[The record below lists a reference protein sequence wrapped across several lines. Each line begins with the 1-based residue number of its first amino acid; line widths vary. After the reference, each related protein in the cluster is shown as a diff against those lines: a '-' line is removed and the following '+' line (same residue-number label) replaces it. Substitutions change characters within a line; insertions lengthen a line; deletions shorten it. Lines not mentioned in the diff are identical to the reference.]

1 MVQKP
6 TIAAFEG
13 DSESLSIKKVEE
25 LYHYSQYV
33 FDGEIERIK
42 RIDTK
47 ISRYLAGSLV
57 LLGFS
62 ATWTAK
68 MVEAW
73 SWPLGCLDWFLFVP
87 AFLSLLGLWL
97 GTFAFFLMLR
107 FGPVDAPPAG
117 KGQLDLLYAH
127 AYVRVLVTL
136 SLTMMEA
143 ATNNAAICQRK
154 FRLAKLGY
162 NSLTSSLILLLVA
175 FISYV
180 VKLILG

>member
-1 MVQKP
+1 MSEKP
-6 TIAAFEG
+6 IIAAFEG
-13 DSESLSIKKVEE
+13 DSEELSVKKVEE
-25 LYHYSQYV
+25 LYRYSRYV

-62 ATWTAK
+62 ATWTGK
-68 MVEAW
+68 MAEAW
-73 SWPLGCLDWFLFVP
+73 PWPLGCLEWFLFVP

-97 GTFAFFLMLR
+97 GTYVFFLTLR

-117 KGQLDLLYAH
+117 KDQLDLLYAH

-143 ATNNAAICQRK
+143 ATSNAAICQRK
-154 FRLAKLGY
+154 AKLAKQGY
-162 NSLTSSLILLLVA
+162 NASTSSLILLLVA
-175 FISYV
+175 FIFYV